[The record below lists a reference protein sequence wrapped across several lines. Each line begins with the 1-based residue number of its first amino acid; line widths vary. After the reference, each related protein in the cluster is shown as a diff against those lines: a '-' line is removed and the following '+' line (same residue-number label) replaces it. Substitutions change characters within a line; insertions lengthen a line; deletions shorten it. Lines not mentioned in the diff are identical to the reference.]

1 VILPTLALMTTKY
14 TFEGENKMS
23 RATELSSSLK
33 FLETNKIQFREY
45 QVEIAKKCVNRNSL
59 VVIPTGLGKTI
70 ISLLVVAET
79 LQSYPRN
86 SKIIVLAPTRPLINQ
101 HYESFAQFL
110 AIPDDSMIT
119 LTGKNPSE
127 ERPKLFEEHQ
137 ILFYTPQTLRNDLV
151 AKHYDLKN
159 TCLIIFDEAHHA
171 SGDYPYG
178 LIADTFQDQNPDGTI
193 LALTASPGS
202 SKERIDELCQL
213 LHIDKNNV
221 HVRTRKDEDVKN
233 YLQPMNIF
241 KIGVDMTELMEDALI
256 VINRLVEERLQYLSQ
271 MGHIEKKGEML
282 VKKITRKDLLR
293 LNTELIKQMSSG
305 DKSVYGVISV
315 NAQGL
320 ILYHML
326 ELIEQQGLDTLLMYL
341 EKLMKEARKQN
352 SSKANQ
358 ILAGD
363 TRIRRVY
370 LELRRHESEYPEGLI
385 HPKYIVLKKLLI
397 DQLNENPDSRI
408 LVFVKLRDSI
418 QHITSRLEKES
429 KIKPTRF
436 VGQATKSKKDKG
448 MSQKRQLEI
457 LKSFKE
463 GLYNVLVATNVAEEG
478 LDIAECDIVVFYDIV
493 ASEIRYIQR
502 KGRTARQKEGKVI
515 LLYTKET
522 NDEIYLRIAL
532 NKIQKMNDNLKLS
545 PVETEK
551 TNKKGS
557 INYEKDMGNKKE
569 VKFEQKIEKMTDNNK
584 FLPPSKPRSPN
595 QETLVSYFSSSKPE
609 HPISNSSLKT
619 PDPEILISKDLPGK
633 FGLRKKLQ
641 NEGINLGFQET
652 GRRIDL
658 FSEIALFIIDPRKFI
673 KESVSMS
680 EKDLIRLRQ
689 ARKLVLFV
697 FDFEDFME
705 QFEGEKRLL
714 KQRISEWGDQNW
726 FRTIS
731 IDVPEELVF
740 IIKNLYTPHKNEVK

>member
-1 VILPTLALMTTKY
+1 MA
-14 TFEGENKMS
+14 
-23 RATELSSSLK
+23 RATEMSPFR

-101 HYESFAQFL
+101 HHESFAQFL

-127 ERPKLFEEHQ
+127 ERPKLFEAHQ

-202 SKERIDELCQL
+202 SKERINELCQL

-271 MGHIEKKGEML
+271 MGHIEKKGETL

-326 ELIEQQGLDTLLMYL
+326 ELIEQQGLDILLTYL

-358 ILAGD
+358 NLAGD
-363 TRIRRVY
+363 NRIRRIY
-370 LELRRHESEYPEGLI
+370 LELKNHESEYPEGLI
-385 HPKYIVLKKLLI
+385 HPKYIVLKKILI
-397 DQLNENPDSRI
+397 DQLHENPDSRI

-418 QHITSRLEKES
+418 QNITSRLEKES
-429 KIKPTRF
+429 MIKPTRF

-463 GLYNVLVATNVAEEG
+463 GIFNVLVATNVAEEG

-532 NKIQKMNDNLKLS
+532 NKIQKMNDNLKVS
-545 PVETEK
+545 TEE
-551 TNKKGS
+551 TNKKGP
-557 INYEKDMGNKKE
+557 INYQENDMGDTKE
-569 VKFEQKIEKMTDNNK
+569 VKFKQKIEKVTSK
-584 FLPPSKPRSPN
+584 IKYLPPSKPRSPN

-609 HPISNSSLKT
+609 HPISSTSLRI
-619 PDPEILISKDLPGK
+619 PDPEILISKDVPGK

-641 NEGINLGFQET
+641 KEGIILGLQET

-658 FSEIALFIIDPRKFI
+658 FSEISLFIIDPRTFI
-673 KESVSMS
+673 KESVSIS

-697 FDFEDFME
+697 FDFEDFTE

-740 IIKNLYTPHKNEVK
+740 IIKNLYTPHKKTR

>member
-1 VILPTLALMTTKY
+1 MKSILKEEDRMARVKEFSVP
-14 TFEGENKMS
+14 
-23 RATELSSSLK
+23 LK

-45 QVEIAKKCVNRNSL
+45 QVEIAKKCVNTNSL

-79 LQSYPRN
+79 LQNYPTD
-86 SKIIVLAPTRPLINQ
+86 SKVIVLAPTRPLIDQ
-101 HYESFAQFL
+101 HRESFSQFL
-110 AIPDDSMIT
+110 AISDDNMIT

-127 ERPKLFEEHQ
+127 ERPRLFEDHR

-178 LIADTFQDQNPDGTI
+178 LISDTYHDQNPDGTI

-202 SKERIDELCQL
+202 SKERIDELCQI
-213 LHIDKNNV
+213 LHVDKTNV
-221 HVRTRKDEDVKN
+221 HVRTRKDDDVKN
-233 YLQPMNIF
+233 YLQPMDIF
-241 KIGVDMTELMEDALI
+241 KIGVDLTSLMEDTRLI
-256 VINRLVEERLQYLSQ
+256 IDQLVEERLQFLSH
-271 MGHIEKKGEML
+271 MGHLDKKGENL
-282 VKKITRKDLLR
+282 INKITRKDLLK
-293 LNTELIKQMSSG
+293 LNTELIKNTTSG
-305 DKSVYGVISV
+305 DKSIYGVISV

-352 SSKANQ
+352 SSKANR
-358 ILAGD
+358 ILAAD
-363 TRIRRVY
+363 TRIRRIY
-370 LELRRHESEYPEGLI
+370 FELKKQEVEYPKALI
-385 HPKYIVLKKLLI
+385 HPKYAVLLQLLK
-397 DQLNENPDSRI
+397 DQLEKNPDSRI

-418 QHITSRLEKES
+418 QHITSRLEKEPS
-429 KIKPTRF
+429 IKPARF
-436 VGQATKSKKDKG
+436 VGQATKSNKDKG
-448 MSQKRQLEI
+448 MSQKKQLEV
-457 LKSFKE
+457 LKAFKE
-463 GLYNVLVATNVAEEG
+463 GDYNVLVATNVAEEG

-502 KGRTARQKEGKVI
+502 KGRTARQREGKVI
-515 LLYTKET
+515 LLYSKNT

-532 NKIQKMNDNLKLS
+532 NKIQKMNDHLKDS
-545 PVETEK
+545 PEK
-551 TNKKGS
+551 NKKIELS
-557 INYEKDMGNKKE
+557 NDIKDEDNVNGVDIKS
-569 VKFEQKIEKMTDNNK
+569 EQKRMKEQGRDSN
-584 FLPPSKPRSPN
+584 LLQSKSRTPN
-595 QETLVSYFSSSKPE
+595 QETLLSYFSPSKSE
-609 HPISNSSLKT
+609 SPIISKSFKT
-619 PDPEILISKDLPGK
+619 PDPEIIISKDVPGK

-641 NEGINLGFQET
+641 NDGIILGLQEN
-652 GRRIDL
+652 GRRVDL
-658 FSEIALFIIDPRKFI
+658 FSEIALFIIDPRTFI
-673 KESVSMS
+673 KESISMS
-680 EKDLIRLRQ
+680 EKDLLRLRQ

-697 FDFEDFME
+697 FDFEDFTE

-714 KQRISEWGDQNW
+714 KQRIAEWGDENW

-740 IIKNLYTPHKNEVK
+740 IIKNLYIPHKKGGEMNGRS

>member
-1 VILPTLALMTTKY
+1 MNMKY
-14 TFEGENKMS
+14 TLKGEDKMA
-23 RATELSSSLK
+23 RATELTVPLK
-33 FLETNKIQFREY
+33 FLDPTNKIQFREY
-45 QVEIAKKCVNRNSL
+45 QVEIAKKCINTNSL

-79 LQSYPRN
+79 LQSYPKD
-86 SKIIVLAPTRPLINQ
+86 SKVIVLAPTRPLINQ
-101 HYESFAQFL
+101 HRESFSHFL
-110 AIPDDSMIT
+110 AISDDYMIT

-127 ERPKLFEEHQ
+127 QRPRLFEEHK

-151 AKHYDLKN
+151 AKRYDLKN

-178 LIADTFQDQNPDGTI
+178 LISDTYHDQNADGTI

-213 LHIDKNNV
+213 LHIDKTNV
-221 HVRTRKDEDVKN
+221 HVRTRKDEDVKS
-233 YLQPMNIF
+233 YLKPMNIF
-241 KIGVDMTELMEDALI
+241 KIGVEMTELMEEARLI
-256 VINRLVEERLQYLSQ
+256 INRLVEERLQYLSQ
-271 MGHIEKKGEML
+271 LGHLEKKGERL
-282 VKKITRKDLLR
+282 IKKVTRKDLLR
-293 LNTELIKQMSSG
+293 LNTELVKHASSG
-305 DKSVYGVISV
+305 DKSVYGAISV

-326 ELIEQQGLDTLLMYL
+326 ELIEQQGLDTLLTYL

-352 SSKANQ
+352 SSKANKN
-358 ILAGD
+358 LAGD
-363 TRIRRVY
+363 NRIRRIFF
-370 LELRRHESEYPEGLI
+370 ELKKHESEYPKALI
-385 HPKYIVLKKLLI
+385 HPKYAVLEKLLI
-397 DQLNENPDSRI
+397 DQLNKNPDSRI

-418 QHITSRLEKES
+418 QHITSRLEKNS
-429 KIKPTRF
+429 LIKPSRF

-448 MSQKRQLEI
+448 MSQKKQLEI
-457 LKSFKE
+457 LKAFKE
-463 GLYNVLVATNVAEEG
+463 GIFNILIATNVAEEG

-502 KGRTARQKEGKVI
+502 KGRTARQREGKVI
-515 LLYTKET
+515 LLYTKNT

-532 NKIQKMNDNLKLS
+532 NKIQKMNDNLKIS
-545 PVETEK
+545 PEEI
-551 TNKKGS
+551 NKKKP
-557 INYEKDMGNKKE
+557 INKHKKVIDNAKE
-569 VKFEQKIEKMTDNNK
+569 AKFEQKIVKATSK
-584 FLPPSKPRSPN
+584 HSLASKPRSPN
-595 QETLVSYFSSSKPE
+595 QENLLSYFSASKPE
-609 HPISNSSLKT
+609 QLVSNTSLRT
-619 PDPEILISKDLPGK
+619 PDPEIIISKDVPGK

-641 NEGINLGFQET
+641 KEGIILGLQEK

-658 FSEIALFIIDPRKFI
+658 FSEISLFIINPRAFI

-714 KQRISEWGDQNW
+714 KQKIAEWGDQNW

-740 IIKNLYTPHKNEVK
+740 IIKNIYTPHKK

>member
-1 VILPTLALMTTKY
+1 MKSILK
-14 TFEGENKMS
+14 EEDKMA
-23 RATELSSSLK
+23 RATEFNVPLK
-33 FLETNKIQFREY
+33 FLETTKIQFREY
-45 QVEIAKKCVNRNSL
+45 QVEIAKKCVNTNSL

-79 LQSYPRN
+79 LQNYPKS
-86 SKIIVLAPTRPLINQ
+86 SKVIVLAPTRPLINQ
-101 HYESFAQFL
+101 HRESFSQFL
-110 AIPDDSMIT
+110 AISDDNMIT

-127 ERPKLFEEHQ
+127 QRPRLFEEHQ

-178 LIADTFQDQNPDGTI
+178 LIADTYHDQNPDGTI

-202 SKERIDELCQL
+202 TKERINELCQL
-213 LHIDKNNV
+213 LHVDKSNV
-221 HVRTRKDEDVKN
+221 HVRTRKDEDVKS

-241 KIGVDMTELMEDALI
+241 KMGVDITKLMEETRLI
-256 VINRLVEERLQYLSQ
+256 INRLVEERLQFLSQ
-271 MGHIEKKGEML
+271 MGNLKKKGEQL
-282 VKKITRKDLLR
+282 IKKITRKDLLR
-293 LNTELIKQMSSG
+293 LNIELVKHTSSG
-305 DKSVYGVISV
+305 DKSIYGAISV

-341 EKLMKEARKQN
+341 EKLMREARKQN
-352 SSKANQ
+352 SSKANK
-358 ILAGD
+358 ILAAD
-363 TRIRRVY
+363 NRIRRIY
-370 LELRRHESEYPEGLI
+370 FELKKHEFEYPEALI
-385 HPKYIVLKKLLI
+385 HPKYAILEKLLV
-397 DQLNENPDSRI
+397 DQLNKNPDSRI

-418 QHITSRLEKES
+418 QHIASRLENAS
-429 KIKPTRF
+429 LIKPTRF

-457 LKSFKE
+457 LKAFKD
-463 GLYNVLVATNVAEEG
+463 GIYNVLVGTNVAEEG

-502 KGRTARQKEGKVI
+502 KGRTARQREGKVI
-515 LLYTKET
+515 LLYTKNT

-532 NKIQKMNDNLKLS
+532 KKIQKMNDNLKVS
-545 PVETEK
+545 TEVTK
-551 TNKKGS
+551 
-557 INYEKDMGNKKE
+557 KKE
-569 VKFEQKIEKMTDNNK
+569 LIINDEEDIDDEEEVKIEQKIVNA
-584 FLPPSKPRSPN
+584 PSKIMHLPLSRPRSPN
-595 QETLVSYFSSSKPE
+595 QETLLSYFSSSKTE
-609 HPISNSSLKT
+609 NSISNTSLKT
-619 PDPEILISKDLPGK
+619 PDPEIIISKDVPGK

-641 NEGINLGFQET
+641 NQGIILGLQEN

-658 FSEIALFIIDPRKFI
+658 FSEIALFIVDPRSFI

-697 FDFEDFME
+697 FDFEDFKE

-714 KQRISEWGDQNW
+714 KQRIAEWGDQNW

-740 IIKNLYTPHKNEVK
+740 IIKNLYSPQKRRRNEWKM

>member
-1 VILPTLALMTTKY
+1 
-14 TFEGENKMS
+14 
-23 RATELSSSLK
+23 
-33 FLETNKIQFREY
+33 
-45 QVEIAKKCVNRNSL
+45 
-59 VVIPTGLGKTI
+59 
-70 ISLLVVAET
+70 
-79 LQSYPRN
+79 
-86 SKIIVLAPTRPLINQ
+86 
-101 HYESFAQFL
+101 
-110 AIPDDSMIT
+110 
-119 LTGKNPSE
+119 
-127 ERPKLFEEHQ
+127 
-137 ILFYTPQTLRNDLV
+137 
-151 AKHYDLKN
+151 
-159 TCLIIFDEAHHA
+159 
-171 SGDYPYG
+171 
-178 LIADTFQDQNPDGTI
+178 
-193 LALTASPGS
+193 
-202 SKERIDELCQL
+202 
-213 LHIDKNNV
+213 
-221 HVRTRKDEDVKN
+221 
-233 YLQPMNIF
+233 
-241 KIGVDMTELMEDALI
+241 VDMTELMEDALI

-271 MGHIEKKGEML
+271 MGHIEKKGETL

-326 ELIEQQGLDTLLMYL
+326 ELIEQQGLDILLTYL

-358 ILAGD
+358 NLAGD
-363 TRIRRVY
+363 NRIRRIY
-370 LELRRHESEYPEGLI
+370 LELKNHESEYPEGLI
-385 HPKYIVLKKLLI
+385 HPKYIVLKKILI
-397 DQLNENPDSRI
+397 DQLHENPDSRI

-418 QHITSRLEKES
+418 QNITSRLEKES
-429 KIKPTRF
+429 MIKPTRF

-463 GLYNVLVATNVAEEG
+463 GIFNVLVATNVAEEG

-532 NKIQKMNDNLKLS
+532 NKIQKMNDNLKVS
-545 PVETEK
+545 TEE
-551 TNKKGS
+551 TNKKGP
-557 INYEKDMGNKKE
+557 INYQENDMGDTKE
-569 VKFEQKIEKMTDNNK
+569 VKFKQKIEKVTSK
-584 FLPPSKPRSPN
+584 IKYLPPSKPRSPN

-609 HPISNSSLKT
+609 HPISSTSLRI
-619 PDPEILISKDLPGK
+619 PDPEILISKDVPGK

-641 NEGINLGFQET
+641 KEGIILGLQET

-658 FSEIALFIIDPRKFI
+658 FSEISLFIIDPRTFI
-673 KESVSMS
+673 KESVSIS

-697 FDFEDFME
+697 FDFEDFTE

-740 IIKNLYTPHKNEVK
+740 IIKNLYTPHKKTR